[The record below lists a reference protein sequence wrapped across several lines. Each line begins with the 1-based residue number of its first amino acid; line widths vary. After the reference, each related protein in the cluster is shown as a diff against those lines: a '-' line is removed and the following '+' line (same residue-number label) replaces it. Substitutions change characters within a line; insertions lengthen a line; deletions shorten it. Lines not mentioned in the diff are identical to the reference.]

1 MNYPVTLSSVALL
14 TLAACSQA
22 PEPPAAAPVEKQSAS
37 VAVASE
43 ATGIDTITAA
53 DLHEKI
59 RVLASDEFEGRAPSS
74 PGEVKTVNYLRDE
87 MKSYGLEPGND
98 GSYFQEVPLVDIEAS
113 ADQSL
118 RISGGDGDDVSLVFA
133 DDYVAGTLRVTP
145 EITITDSELVFVGYG
160 IVAPEYDWNDYA
172 GLDMTGKTA
181 VILVNDPGYAT
192 RNEELFTGF
201 AMTYYGRWTY
211 KYEEAMRQGADAA
224 LIIHQTG
231 PAGYP
236 WSVVRGGWTGKNFSL
251 ESADGNMS
259 RAKVEG
265 WLSEGAAQRLFA
277 KAGLDMAALIDAA
290 KDHGFEPVPMGLT
303 GSVSFSNSINHS
315 LSKNV
320 IGMVRGSEMPDEAFL
335 YMAHWDH
342 FGIGEMIDGDNI
354 YNGALDNASG
364 TAALLELA
372 EAYASMP
379 VAPKRS
385 MVFIAVTAEEQGLL
399 GSQHYGENPTFP
411 LHKIIG
417 GLNMD
422 GLNLFGPTN
431 DIGITGFGLSELDK
445 NVERAA
451 AAQGRVTSPDPDVE
465 KGYYYR
471 SDHFNLAKVGVP
483 MVYPGNGIDHV
494 EHGAEYGQAQAD
506 DYVANRYHKPTDE
519 YDPNW
524 DLSGGEQDVRLY
536 FMVGED
542 VANGD
547 IWPNWNEGT
556 EFRAIRDQVMQAAD

>member
-1 MNYPVTLSSVALL
+1 MNHPVTLASAALL
-14 TLAACSQA
+14 ALSACSQA
-22 PEPPAAAPVEKQSAS
+22 PEPATAPVENQSAP
-37 VAVASE
+37 VTVAS
-43 ATGIDTITAA
+43 APSGIDTITAA

-87 MKSYGLEPGND
+87 MKSYGLEPGNN
-98 GSYFQEVPLVDIEAS
+98 GSFFQEVPLVDIEAS

-118 RISGGDGDDVSLVFA
+118 LISGGEGEDVSLVFA

-145 EITITDSELVFVGYG
+145 EITVSDSELVFVGYG

-172 GLDMTGKTA
+172 GLDMSGKTA

-192 RNEELFTGF
+192 RNEALFTGF

-265 WLSEGAAQRLFA
+265 WLSSDAAQRLFA
-277 KAGLDMAALIDAA
+277 KAGLDFVALTDAA
-290 KDHGFEPVPMGLT
+290 KAQGFEPVPMGLT
-303 GSVSFSNSINHS
+303 GSVSFTNTINHS

-320 IGMVRGSEMPDEAFL
+320 IGMVRGSEKPDEAFL

-379 VAPKRS
+379 VPPKRS

-494 EHGAEYGQAQAD
+494 EHGPEYGQAQAD

-519 YDPNW
+519 YDPSW

-547 IWPNWNEGT
+547 EWPNWNEGT
-556 EFRAIRDQVMQAAD
+556 EFRAIRDQVMQAAE